1 MNPSAVSR
9 VQVARPMPEPPP
21 VTTAIRVRHAGTGAR
36 CAACAAI
43 SSGSY
48 TGEYGG
54 A

>member
-1 MNPSAVSR
+1 MTTRIAV
-9 VQVARPMPEPPP
+9 V
-21 VTTAIRVRHAGTGAR
+21 TGAR
-36 CAACAAI
+36 WAACAAI